1 MSIDVNW
8 SALGLNE
15 ESKSIVSHQ
24 LQYLLGRYRAVAMRV
39 RVRFSDVNG
48 PKGGVDKQCVVSVKL
63 RHTGEIT
70 IKGEGMNYLEVFQ
83 SSFDRLV
90 RSVRRVIA
98 KQREKPIRINR
109 RDALSELE
117 NNDPKSR
124 YGK

>member
-8 SALGLNE
+8 STSGLDE
-15 ESKSIVSHQ
+15 ESKNIVSRQ

-70 IKGEGMNYLEVFQ
+70 IKGGGMNYLEVFQ
-83 SSFDRLV
+83 VSFERLF
-90 RSVRRVIA
+90 RSIQRVIA

-109 RDALSELE
+109 RDASNQLE
-117 NNDPKSR
+117 NNDHAGGR
-124 YGK
+124 GK